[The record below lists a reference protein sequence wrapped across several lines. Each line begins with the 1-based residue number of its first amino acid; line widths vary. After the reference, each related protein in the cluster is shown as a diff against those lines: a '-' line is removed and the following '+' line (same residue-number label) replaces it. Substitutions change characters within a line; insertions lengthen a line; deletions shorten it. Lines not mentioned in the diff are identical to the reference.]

1 MNDPSGGLYIQMH
14 SMHGLF
20 RGRDLELGR
29 DEDTGGQ
36 ITYVLNLAVEL
47 GNLEEVSR
55 VDIVTRMIRDPD
67 YPGYSD
73 PVEPVTESVNIVRIP
88 CGGDRY
94 IKKVHLWPFLEEFV
108 ENTRR
113 YLEEIGRPPDIL
125 HSNYADSGLVCVKLS
140 QALDIPQVHTGHSLG
155 RPKMECLGVSEETFA
170 EMDEKFNFALRL
182 RAEQEVIDRAARIV
196 VSTRQERDQQYR
208 DYEIDMDDPRF
219 AIIPPGADLDRF
231 YHYLDTEKITEADRQ
246 ASRQFY
252 AELAGELA
260 DPEKP
265 LIYNLG
271 RLAPRKNV
279 PALVHAYGDDAQLQ
293 ELANLVIAGGTAGK
307 DAGEEAR
314 SISERMSRM
323 VAAYG
328 IEEKV
333 FLRKAVDFET
343 EAPEYYRVAARSGG
357 VFINP
362 ALIEPFGLTIVEAS
376 ACGLPVVA
384 TENGGP
390 QDIISHGENGFLVNV
405 EEPEAMAEA
414 LGRLL
419 ADQDL
424 WEQFSR
430 AGRENAIK
438 HYTWSG
444 MAKKELELFLEV
456 LSEKGAPGRGTG

>member
-1 MNDPSGGLYIQMH
+1 M
-14 SMHGLF
+14 
-20 RGRDLELGR
+20 
-29 DEDTGGQ
+29 
-36 ITYVLNLAVEL
+36 
-47 GNLEEVSR
+47 
-55 VDIVTRMIRDPD
+55 
-67 YPGYSD
+67 
-73 PVEPVTESVNIVRIP
+73 
-88 CGGDRY
+88 
-94 IKKVHLWPFLEEFV
+94 HLWPFLDEFV

-113 YLEEIGRPPDIL
+113 YIEEIGRLPDVL
-125 HSNYADSGLVCVKLS
+125 HSNYADSGLVCVKLC

-170 EMDEKFNFALRL
+170 EMDEKFNFTLRL
-182 RAEQEVIDRAARIV
+182 KAEQEVIDHAARIV
-196 VSTRQERDQQYR
+196 VSTRQERDQQYQ

-219 AIIPPGADLDRF
+219 AIIPPGADLNRF
-231 YHYLDTEKITEADRQ
+231 YHYLDMEKITEADRQ